1 MRPGKQGGPT
11 VPRTDDTSSFVVD
24 GSPATLAP
32 GAFARDEWDRP
43 SRPQPDRHRRR
54 VPRTGAIVALA
65 VPLAGAAA
73 AAVTLDVAWTLR
85 GAPARSAVEMAAVL
99 IGLLAAYLL
108 FDRAE
113 AAGRGRQLALAW
125 GAGLMAVVEGALS
138 LLPNV
143 VSLDLGV
150 ALVRVDAIARLLIAV
165 VLAVAALA
173 PAHVLDRA
181 GRRTLSAMGLSLLG
195 LPLVLVVIA
204 ADNAAGAATAAEPPW
219 REPAY
224 LVAALLALVAGAAFA
239 VRAVRRGAELSTWI
253 AGALVLYAGAN
264 LDAAFDP
271 SLPPDWITTC
281 DVLRYAAAALV
292 LGGALRQLGA
302 HPSRA
307 ARRAVA
313 QERRRIAR
321 DLHDGLAQELAFI
334 AAQAPRMAA
343 ARDDPGAARLAEA
356 AASALEESR
365 LAIGLLGDDSG
376 ESLGRALRRTGE
388 RLAGRTGRVVRV
400 DLQEGVSVDPAA
412 QGDLLRIA
420 REAAT
425 NAFRHG
431 DATEVSI
438 SLTRGDAVVLRIA
451 DDGVGFV
458 PEAVIPGVFSGF
470 GLTSMRERAER
481 AGGQLHVHSEP
492 GRGTVIEVRVG

>member
-1 MRPGKQGGPT
+1 MNPARQGGPN
-11 VPRTDDTSSFVVD
+11 VPTAAT
-24 GSPATLAP
+24 PAAVALALE
-32 GAFARDEWDRP
+32 GLDRP
-43 SRPQPDRHRRR
+43 SRPQRYRNRVRRPDL
-54 VPRTGAIVALA
+54 RTGAIVALA
-65 VPLAGAAA
+65 VPLAGAVV
-73 AAVTLDVAWTLR
+73 AAVTLDVPWALH
-85 GAPARSAVEMAAVL
+85 GAAASSAVETAAVL
-99 IGLLAAYLL
+99 VGLLAAYLL

-113 AAGRGRQLALAW
+113 AGGRGRELVLAW
-125 GAGLMAVVEGALS
+125 GVGLMAVVEGALS

-181 GRRTLSAMGLSLLG
+181 GRRTAGAMGLSLLG
-195 LPLVLVVIA
+195 LPLVLVAIA
-204 ADNAAGAATAAEPPW
+204 AGNAAGASAAADPLW

-224 LVAALLALVAGAAFA
+224 LVAALLVLVAGAAFA
-239 VRAVRRGAELSTWI
+239 ARAVRDGAELSTWI
-253 AGALVLYAGAN
+253 AGALVLFAGAN
-264 LDAAFDP
+264 LDAALERGV
-271 SLPPDWITTC
+271 SPDWITTC
-281 DVLRYAAAALV
+281 DVLRYGAAALV
-292 LGGALRQLGA
+292 LGGALRQLGS

-307 ARRAVA
+307 VRRAVS

-334 AAQAPRMAA
+334 VAQAPRMAGSA
-343 ARDDPGAARLAEA
+343 DDPASVRLAEA

-365 LAIGLLGDDSG
+365 LAIGLLGDDSE

-388 RLAGRTGRVVRV
+388 RLARRTGGVVRI
-400 DLQEGVSVDPAA
+400 DIQESVAVDPAA
-412 QGDLLRIA
+412 HSDLLRIA

-431 DATEVSI
+431 NATQVSI

-458 PEAVIPGVFSGF
+458 PEDVTSGLFSGF

-481 AGGQLHVHSEP
+481 AGGQLRVRSQP
-492 GRGTVIEVRVG
+492 GRGTVIEVRIG